1 MDPLLALGAAGVVP
15 RRRKRQA
22 IHRVQRV
29 TARIKRDM
37 DRWDAVERAGLVRD
51 IEVCIV
57 TYDPRRMD
65 PVVTTVADLDA
76 LRSVYRQCFGPQVQV
91 QVRAETLP
99 QAIVDELAR
108 EGYVLQTSAGRVR
121 SNTEKS
127 AIRSGAAVR
136 VSLSGFGSEIAS
148 AALANRIFF
157 LLALWSGLEE
167 PMPALHH
174 ASQD

>member
-1 MDPLLALGAAGVVP
+1 MDRLLALGAAGVAP

-65 PVVTTVADLDA
+65 PVITTVADLDA
-76 LRSVYRQCFGPQVQV
+76 LRSVYRLCFGPQVQV
-91 QVRAETLP
+91 RLRAPNALP
-99 QAIVDELAR
+99 DPRVDELSR
-108 EGYVLQTSAGRVR
+108 RGYRIDPNAGGGDPQPKNRP
-121 SNTEKS
+121 SE
-127 AIRSGAAVR
+127 AVPR
-136 VSLSGFGSEIAS
+136 CGY
-148 AALANRIFF
+148 R
-157 LLALWSGLEE
+157 
-167 PMPALHH
+167 
-174 ASQD
+174 